1 LVIVCTGVKIIHIVY
16 ASCIYNIIN
25 SISPSRTIQTSRCP
39 AVAFHPVDI
48 SVSLKVF
55 AYNPVGV
62 AGPAGAAAVL
72 IVADCPGKSYHQYLA
87 NILK

>member
-1 LVIVCTGVKIIHIVY
+1 LLLL
-16 ASCIYNIIN
+16 CI
-25 SISPSRTIQTSRCP
+25 P
-39 AVAFHPVDI
+39 PVDI

-72 IVADCPGKSYHQYLA
+72 IVADCPEQKSYHQYLLQ
-87 NILK
+87 IF

>member
-1 LVIVCTGVKIIHIVY
+1 L
-16 ASCIYNIIN
+16 
-25 SISPSRTIQTSRCP
+25 RP

-62 AGPAGAAAVL
+62 AGPAAAAVL
-72 IVADCPGKSYHQYLA
+72 IVADCPEQKSYHQYLLQ
-87 NILK
+87 IF

>member
-1 LVIVCTGVKIIHIVY
+1 VLKIIHIVY
-16 ASCIYNIIN
+16 ASCIYYNIIN
-25 SISPSRTIQTSRCP
+25 SISPSRTIQDIPVAP

-72 IVADCPGKSYHQYLA
+72 IVADCPGAESYQYLLQ
-87 NILK
+87 IF

>member
-1 LVIVCTGVKIIHIVY
+1 
-16 ASCIYNIIN
+16 
-25 SISPSRTIQTSRCP
+25 
-39 AVAFHPVDI
+39 
-48 SVSLKVF
+48 VSLKVF

-72 IVADCPGKSYHQYLA
+72 IVADCPGAEKLPSISLA

>member
-1 LVIVCTGVKIIHIVY
+1 
-16 ASCIYNIIN
+16 
-25 SISPSRTIQTSRCP
+25 
-39 AVAFHPVDI
+39 
-48 SVSLKVF
+48 VF

-72 IVADCPGKSYHQYLA
+72 ISRLSWAEKLPSISLA

>member
-1 LVIVCTGVKIIHIVY
+1 VLKIIHIVY
-16 ASCIYNIIN
+16 ASCIYYNIIN
-25 SISPSRTIQTSRCP
+25 SISPSRTIQDIPLFS
-39 AVAFHPVDI
+39 VAFHPVDI

-72 IVADCPGKSYHQYLA
+72 IVADCPEQKSYHQYLLQ
-87 NILK
+87 IF

>member
-1 LVIVCTGVKIIHIVY
+1 LYLLQHQIPLALVERYKTYPV
-16 ASCIYNIIN
+16 A
-25 SISPSRTIQTSRCP
+25 P

-72 IVADCPGKSYHQYLA
+72 IVADCPEQKSYHQYLLQ
-87 NILK
+87 IF

>member
-1 LVIVCTGVKIIHIVY
+1 
-16 ASCIYNIIN
+16 
-25 SISPSRTIQTSRCP
+25 
-39 AVAFHPVDI
+39 
-48 SVSLKVF
+48 VSLKVF

-72 IVADCPGKSYHQYLA
+72 IVADCPGAESYHQYLA

>member
-1 LVIVCTGVKIIHIVY
+1 VLKIIHIVY
-16 ASCIYNIIN
+16 ASCIYYNII
-25 SISPSRTIQTSRCP
+25 IPALVERYKTYPVAP

-72 IVADCPGKSYHQYLA
+72 M
-87 NILK
+87 